1 MKTLLQPKYI
11 LPSLGVLLV
20 LIVLT
25 ALLSPLDKTLGTS
38 VRMVY
43 VHGAIIRVILALFVG
58 AGALGVG
65 FLVMRRSNW
74 LAWARAIFEAALA
87 LWVVYLGISVVTTL
101 QTWGG
106 IPWFE
111 PRWAFT
117 LQMTVLAPILY
128 AAGVVLKNDRVM
140 AGLCAAYPVIM
151 LFLLSQARLV
161 LHPIDPIAESGDA
174 AIQLAYVIM
183 LVWWALVGVQVVR
196 GMRAW
201 QTARQTRN
209 V

>member
-1 MKTLLQPKYI
+1 MRTLLQSKYI
-11 LPSLGVLLV
+11 VPSLGGLLV
-20 LIVLT
+20 LIVIT
-25 ALLSPLDKTLGTS
+25 ALLSPLDKTLGSS

-58 AGALGVG
+58 AGALGAA
-65 FLVMRRSNW
+65 FIALKRRG
-74 LAWARAIFEAALA
+74 LIEWARALYEAALI
-87 LWVVYLGISVVTTL
+87 LWVLYLGISVITTL

-128 AAGVVLKNDRVM
+128 MAGVVLKNDRVM
-140 AGLCAAYPVIM
+140 AGLYAAYPVIM

-161 LHPIDPIAESGDA
+161 LHPIDPIAASGNA
-174 AIQLAYVIM
+174 AMQLAYLIM

-196 GMRAW
+196 GLRAW
-201 QTARQTRN
+201 RLTRHLRN